1 MRTMPHS
8 MLGRLIDDQLTALG
22 VSSCDTAGA
31 RPGGRLTAV
40 DIAAVVVIVL
50 LVALAAGLVVLIR
63 GRSRVM
69 DYHSHL
75 DDSFELESAHK
86 MNHGGGGGF

>member
-1 MRTMPHS
+1 M
-8 MLGRLIDDQLTALG
+8 D
-22 VSSCDTAGA
+22 V
-31 RPGGRLTAV
+31 
-40 DIAAVVVIVL
+40 AAVVVVVL
-50 LVALAAGLVVLIR
+50 VIALAAGFVVLIR

-69 DYHSHL
+69 DYHSDL

>member
-1 MRTMPHS
+1 
-8 MLGRLIDDQLTALG
+8 
-22 VSSCDTAGA
+22 
-31 RPGGRLTAV
+31 V

-50 LVALAAGLVVLIR
+50 LVALAAGFVVLIR

-86 MNHGGGGGF
+86 MNHGGGGGV